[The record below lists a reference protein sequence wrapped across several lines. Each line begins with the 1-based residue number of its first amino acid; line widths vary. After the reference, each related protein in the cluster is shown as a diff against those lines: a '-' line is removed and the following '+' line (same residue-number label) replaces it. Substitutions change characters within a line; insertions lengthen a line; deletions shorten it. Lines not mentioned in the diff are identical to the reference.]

1 MTLTA
6 LSRGEHL
13 EPPPW
18 LYARLARGSL
28 MRLIYRRLIARPGG
42 EPAPGNPPPGC
53 GHRPRLSPG
62 LSGPGPP
69 RPQPLGPGFLSRH
82 DPPGPVPAKGDGSPG
97 SAPVAGG
104 RRLPPAVPG
113 RGFRARRRQLQ
124 LPHLALP
131 GGRSQELRRVLA
143 PGGRAWVY
151 ELRREATLRDL
162 RAFARET
169 GLPFFLVYLGYKIVS
184 RHHALPESE
193 FAHLLRQAAG
203 PRGPCSRRTTSSGG
217 PNSSRPERGK
227 PGRLKGPAPAA
238 LTHLCRRQPPWSNAP
253 CHPLIRSVIFKFS

>member
-28 MRLIYRRLIARPGG
+28 MRLIYRRLIHDLAGSL
-42 EPAPGNPPPGC
+42 PPGT
-53 GHRPRLSPG
+53 RLLDVG
-62 LSGPGPP
+62 TGPGYLLGYLARDAS
-69 RPQPLGPGFLSRH
+69 RPQPLGPGFLARH
-82 DPPGPVPAKGDGSPG
+82 DPPGPAKGDGSPAAPRWLVADACRLPFPAG
-97 SAPVAGG
+97 VFEHVVASFSFHIWPCPVAG
-104 RRLPPAVPG
+104 LT
-113 RGFRARRRQLQ
+113 
-124 LPHLALP
+124 
-131 GGRSQELRRVLA
+131 ELRRVLA

-151 ELRREATLRDL
+151 ELRREATLQDL

-169 GLPFFLVYLGYKIVS
+169 GLPFFLVHLGYKIVS

-203 PRGPCSRRTTSSGG
+203 PRGT
-217 PNSSRPERGK
+217 
-227 PGRLKGPAPAA
+227 LQPAHHIFWRAE
-238 LTHLCRRQPPWSNAP
+238 LQP
-253 CHPLIRSVIFKFS
+253 V